1 MIKKQLAT
9 VLFFILCLALPF
21 SAFASPLEEAKQIVK
36 ESYVGDVDGNIDNAT
51 TIPELMNMLDPYSTY
66 FTADEFNNFLNA
78 VDLTS
83 VGIGIVIE
91 KVESGIKITDLI
103 DGGSAKSGGLK
114 PGDIITAVDGTAT
127 PVLTLD
133 QASSRITGKANT
145 SVTLTILREDGS
157 ILTKTLTRK
166 AFSLPNSSS
175 KLLYGNVGYISLSSF
190 SNDATSL
197 LSKAVQQLEKQGA
210 TSFIL
215 DLQNNGGGYVTA
227 SEQIIGMFPNAKN
240 AYKLKETTGT
250 TVVHA
255 LKQSTI
261 FPENTKVLINKS
273 SASASEMTAAALLDQ
288 KAAILYGQTTYGKG
302 AMQAFYE
309 LEDGSYLK
317 LTVGHFYG
325 PNGTEINHIGV
336 NPNVKTTSNPLYQA
350 HFDGIAAGLTNSK
363 ELASLKNV
371 ALTKTFTINFSKQLA
386 ASINPKSVQLI
397 ELGNNAIE
405 ATVKQDGQKL
415 LVTPKSALTAGK
427 EYMLIIQPS
436 IKNNNG
442 KSLKQGAY
450 LHITTVSK

>member
-9 VLFFILCLALPF
+9 MLFFILCLALPF
-21 SAFASPLEEAKQIVK
+21 SVFASPLDEAKQIVK
-36 ESYVGDVDGNIDNAT
+36 ENYVGDVEGTINNAT

-66 FTADEFNNFLNA
+66 FTADEFNSFLNA

-91 KVESGIKITDLI
+91 KVDSGIKITDLI
-103 DGGSAKSGGLK
+103 DGGSAKNGGLK
-114 PGDIITAVDGTAT
+114 TGDIITAVDGTSTTA
-127 PVLTLD
+127 LTLD
-133 QASSRITGKANT
+133 QASSRITGKENT
-145 SVTLTILREDGS
+145 SVTLTILHEDGS

-197 LSKAVQQLEKQGA
+197 LSKAVQQLKNQGA

-240 AYKLKETTGT
+240 AYKLKEATGT
-250 TVVHA
+250 TIVHA
-255 LKQSTI
+255 LKQSTT
-261 FPENTKVLINKS
+261 FPENTKVLVNKS

-288 KAAILYGQTTYGKG
+288 KAATLYGQTTYGKG

-336 NPNVKTTSNPLYQA
+336 NPNVKTTANPLYQA
-350 HFDGIAAGLTNSK
+350 HFDAIAAGLSNSK

-371 ALTKTFTINFSKQLA
+371 ALTKTFTITFSKQLA
-386 ASINPKSVQLI
+386 ASIDPHSVQLI
-397 ELGNNAIE
+397 ELGSNAVE

-415 LVTPKSALTAGK
+415 LVTPKDTLTAGK
-427 EYMLIIQPS
+427 EYMLVIQPR
-436 IKNNNG
+436 IKNSTG